1 MRVEAGRE
9 TGARIGCNQ
18 SRPGDRRRH
27 AQIETEASVVLRKC
41 PEDIGHH
48 HYQGGALRRL
58 LIHAIEEPKQRYHK
72 EATADSEQPAKKTG
86 HPTEARCGGDVN
98 CCCEHRGL
106 MSRVSGDATV
116 PSRDHRGHEGNRTR
130 QQGQVRCRVRSGK
143 STLTKTKVNRF
154 HNPVRNR
161 TGDRVTI
168 NLIRHKGEADILG

>member
-1 MRVEAGRE
+1 MRR
-9 TGARIGCNQ
+9 
-18 SRPGDRRRH
+18 SRPKRRWYCEN
-27 AQIETEASVVLRKC
+27 AQRTLGTTIIKAVPCAVW
-41 PEDIGHH
+41 
-48 HYQGGALRRL
+48 

-143 STLTKTKVNRF
+143 STLTKTKRLTENELSDFSRLW
-154 HNPVRNR
+154 H
-161 TGDRVTI
+161 D
-168 NLIRHKGEADILG
+168 